1 MHIIIMIDNNELKS
15 VISMQMF
22 QICLLI
28 EKGDYQWI
36 FSWPSVL

>member
-1 MHIIIMIDNNELKS
+1 MIDNNELKS

-28 EKGDYQWI
+28 EKGRLSMNI
-36 FSWPSVL
+36 SWPSVL